1 MINNSEKDI
10 TKPPIMAPIGFPMPP
25 TIAAANIGKT
35 SCKYVKGL

>member
-10 TKPPIMAPIGFPMPP
+10 TKPPIIAPIGLPIPP